1 MKHLASNY
9 IMIYVVRNGIIKSLW
24 IFNSRISNN
33 ALWWGRCYWWLMM
46 CGENLKELIVH
57 AFKAIKSGSKVI
69 MTTRQW
75 HILYDYSDG
84 IYDVDFLDENDALK
98 LFSSYVFHEVNDKE
112 HKQLDDQATWI
123 LWKRVTN
130 CL

>member
-1 MKHLASNY
+1 
-9 IMIYVVRNGIIKSLW
+9 
-24 IFNSRISNN
+24 
-33 ALWWGRCYWWLMM
+33 
-46 CGENLKELIVH
+46 
-57 AFKAIKSGSKVI
+57 
-69 MTTRQW
+69 
-75 HILYDYSDG
+75 
-84 IYDVDFLDENDALK
+84 